1 MILTPVGM
9 KHTEEPYMA
18 TPNRAVQALALY
30 SLYR

>member
-9 KHTEEPYMA
+9 KHTEKQCLA

-30 SLYR
+30 SLH